1 MSTPVISVVIP
12 LYNEEAVIPI
22 LVERLRTVLDELGE
36 PYEVVTIDDGSRDAT
51 ASMMREHS
59 RTWPQLRSLELARN
73 VGHQLALTAGLD
85 AALGDWIVTMDGD
98 LQDPPEL
105 IPEMLKR
112 AREDGVDVVYARRND
127 RSTDTGLKR
136 RTADMYYRA
145 TRRLTGIEMVPHV
158 GDYRLLSRRVLDVL
172 RAMPERHRVYRVM
185 IPWLGFSSATVEH
198 KRDERAAGDTKYS
211 LGKMALLASD
221 SVVSFSTAP
230 LRFATTL
237 GLVSAVLCLVAGT
250 IALVAQLRGTT
261 VPGWASIAVAV
272 MFLGAAQLICL
283 GLLGEYVGRIFQEVQ
298 RRPLY
303 VVEGDTRVRTAPPI
317 EGDAGVAVPTPN
329 GQPEH
334 GAGGGSG

>member
-1 MSTPVISVVIP
+1 VISVVIP

-22 LVERLRTVLDELGE
+22 LMERLRTVLAGLGE
-36 PYEVVTIDDGSRDAT
+36 PYEIITIDDGSSDRTTDLVQ
-51 ASMMREHS
+51 EYG
-59 RTWPQLRSLELARN
+59 RTWPELRLLKLARN

-85 AALGDWIVTMDGD
+85 AANGDWIVTMDGD

-105 IPEMLKR
+105 IPEMLR
-112 AREDGVDVVYARRND
+112 TAREDKVDIVYAARND
-127 RSTDTGLKR
+127 RATDTGFKR

-145 TRRLTGIEMVPHV
+145 TRRLTGIQLVPHV
-158 GDYRLLSRRVLDVL
+158 GDYRLLSRRVLEVL
-172 RAMPERHRVYRVM
+172 RSMPERHRVYRVM
-185 IPWLGFSSATVEH
+185 IPWLGFTSGIVEH
-198 KRDERAAGDTKYS
+198 KRDERAAGEGKYS
-211 LGKMALLASD
+211 LTKMALLATD

-237 GLVSAVLCLVAGT
+237 GLVSALLCVIAGC
-250 IALVAQLRGTT
+250 IALIAQLTGST

-303 VVEGDTRVRTAPPI
+303 VVEADTSARDEATAAPASAAADRTL
-317 EGDAGVAVPTPN
+317 
-329 GQPEH
+329 
-334 GAGGGSG
+334 S